1 MLARNVED
9 DAMACRIALLA
20 IGLGLAG
27 CSGSPASFGIT
38 GPGVAGPASF
48 TPPPPDSGDSAVGL
62 PGIPDSGGPYSSS
75 TKPAGDAAKAGGFYG
90 YN

>member
-27 CSGSPASFGIT
+27 CSGSP
-38 GPGVAGPASF
+38 
-48 TPPPPDSGDSAVGL
+48 
-62 PGIPDSGGPYSSS
+62 GIPDSGGPYSSS